1 MTEGVGIVEVKF
13 MPKVELMLNWQAILL
28 LLAVLFVIVLI
39 VINIQQL
46 LKERRATGIR
56 GGKRYDTSN

>member
-13 MPKVELMLNWQAILL
+13 MPKVELMLNGQAILL

-39 VINIQQL
+39 VNN
-46 LKERRATGIR
+46 GIVK
-56 GGKRYDTSN
+56 GGV